1 MSSIEELEE
10 KLGIQFKDKSL
21 IERVFIHRS
30 YLNEHKSLKLEHNER
45 LEFLGDAVLELAVTR
60 FLYDNYHKPEGEM
73 TNWRSALVKGESL
86 SFEAKRLGMDPLMK
100 TSRGEAKNVGKARDL
115 ILANAFE
122 ALIGAIY
129 LDQGFDKASDF
140 IVKNVCY
147 KIEEIIKHELYYDA
161 KSRFQE
167 LAQEKFGITPSYDCL
182 SETGPDHAKTFVVGA
197 YLGREKIS
205 EGEGFSKQRAQLDA
219 AKNALEKW
227 EEIEGREFN

>member
-1 MSSIEELEE
+1 MDNLPEFE
-10 KLGIQFKDKSL
+10 KTIGVQFKDKSL
-21 IERVFIHRS
+21 LERVFIHRS

-60 FLYDNYHKPEGEM
+60 FLYNNYDKPEGEM

-86 SFEAKRLGMDPLMK
+86 SAESKRIGIDPLMK

-129 LDQGFDKASDF
+129 LDQGFEAASDF
-140 IVKNVCY
+140 ILKNICY
-147 KIEEIIKHELYYDA
+147 KIDDIVENQLYYDA

-167 LAQEKFGITPSYDCL
+167 MAQEKFSITPSYEVT
-182 SETGPDHAKTFVVGA
+182 SETGPDHAKVFVVGA
-197 YLGREKIS
+197 YLGKDLV
-205 EGEGFSKQRAQLDA
+205 GEGKGSSKQRAQLDA
-219 AKNALEKW
+219 AKNALEQW
-227 EEIEGREFN
+227 EELVKKYS

>member
-1 MSSIEELEE
+1 MTNYDDFEKSI
-10 KLGIQFKDKSL
+10 GIQFKDKSL
-21 IERVFIHRS
+21 LERVFIHRS

-60 FLYDNYHKPEGEM
+60 YLYDNFNKPEGEM

-86 SFEAKRLGMDPLMK
+86 SLEAKRLGMDSLIK

-129 LDQGFDKASDF
+129 MDLGFEVAAKF
-140 IVKNVCY
+140 VLENICY
-147 KIEEIIKHELYYDA
+147 KIDEIIKNQLYYDA

-167 LAQEKFGITPSYDCL
+167 LSQEKFGITPTYETV
-182 SETGPDHAKTFVVGA
+182 SETGPDHAKTFIVGA
-197 YLGREKIS
+197 YLANKKVA
-205 EGEGFSKQRAQLDA
+205 EGTGSSKQRAQLDA
-219 AKNALEKW
+219 AAKALLVWDK
-227 EEIEGREFN
+227 IELKK